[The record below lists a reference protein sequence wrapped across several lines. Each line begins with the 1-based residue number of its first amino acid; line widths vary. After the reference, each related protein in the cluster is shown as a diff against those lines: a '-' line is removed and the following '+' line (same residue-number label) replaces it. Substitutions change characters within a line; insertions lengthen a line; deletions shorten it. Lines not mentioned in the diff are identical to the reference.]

1 MYMRNPCGQ
10 HHTCLVD
17 IYRLQIVKA
26 VLPTMIAMSRCFS
39 ISPGSGSVS
48 VRAGCVVAG
57 GRQHE
62 LCIITNRIV
71 KALDIMPGESTRMM
85 LVGRRYGWGKR
96 CVFHM
101 LVNVVMIVVS
111 RQISV
116 GHKALSLEPPTYAPT
131 KYPSSWQPAEF
142 TYNYPRRPEE
152 PHLLPP
158 VVQHPLPPTSHRTL
172 LLLVGPPVRQQQ
184 RDRLLRLS
192 KQTTLPK
199 NPPPSFR
206 QRTNSKL
213 PQRGS
218 RDPKSG
224 RLRNAPRWRNARC

>member
-1 MYMRNPCGQ
+1 
-10 HHTCLVD
+10 
-17 IYRLQIVKA
+17 
-26 VLPTMIAMSRCFS
+26 
-39 ISPGSGSVS
+39 
-48 VRAGCVVAG
+48 
-57 GRQHE
+57 
-62 LCIITNRIV
+62 
-71 KALDIMPGESTRMM
+71 M
-85 LVGRRYGWGKR
+85 LVRRRYGWGKR
-96 CVFHM
+96 CVLHM

-142 TYNYPRRPEE
+142 TCNYPRRPEE

-192 KQTTLPK
+192 KRTTLPK
-199 NPPPSFR
+199 NPPLRFGRVQIPNYPYN
-206 QRTNSKL
+206 QA
-213 PQRGS
+213 PM
-218 RDPKSG
+218 
-224 RLRNAPRWRNARC
+224 RLRRSKRLAFTKRAKVEECPLLTSSLWLGV